1 MDRLTKWITEHNKL
15 IVVTFVILSLIC
27 AVLFFTVKVNYDMT
41 EYLPEDA
48 QSTEALKLMSE
59 EFSTAVPNARVM
71 KPDVSITEAADIK
84 QQILNAPGVTEV
96 MWLDNIADI
105 KTPVEMMDES
115 ILNQYYKDGAA
126 IYDVVIEPDME
137 VKATNVIYDIIGEE
151 GGISGIAANVA
162 YSRSQIVTEVL
173 SACSILLPAIIVVL
187 LLTTNSWISPLLFLS
202 TIGVAVI
209 INMGTNVIFGSIS
222 YVTQSVSPI
231 LQLAVSLD
239 YAIFLLG
246 SFERFRKTEKDPKI
260 AMQLAIKESFVSI
273 AASAATT
280 VLGFLALVFMRFG
293 IGSDLG
299 LNLVKGVALSYISA
313 VVFLPALA
321 LCCVKLLDKTT
332 HKTIIPE
339 IKKAGDL
346 FVKIRIPALLLVILL
361 VVPCY
366 MAQSRSDFFYGNGT
380 PAPDSRYGLD
390 TIKINERFGENTS
403 IVLMVPKGDMGRE
416 AQLSEELKQIP
427 HVTSVMGYASTV
439 GSSIPTEFL
448 SKDITSN
455 FYSENYARII
465 VNTDTPEEGGAAFDV
480 VRDVREAASKYYTE
494 NYSCGQSANL
504 YDIKDVVRGDSGR
517 VNGLA
522 IVFIFLTLLI
532 SFKSITLPFIL
543 IFVIESAIWINLST
557 PYFTD
562 TSLVYLGYLVINT
575 VQLGATI
582 DYAILLTDGYVT
594 RRRTMYSIQ
603 AVKGTINDNIIS
615 IITSGLILSAAGMAL
630 KLSSS
635 MEIVRSLGQLLFRGT
650 LLSVA
655 MVQLALPALLI
666 LFDGLTARLSKGQF
680 LMKEHE
686 EHKWKK
692 HKKNINRE
700 VSDK

>member
-1 MDRLTKWITEHNKL
+1 MDRLTKWITNHSKF
-15 IVVTFVILSLIC
+15 IVISFVILSIIC
-27 AVLFFTVKVNYDMT
+27 AVLFLTVKVNYDIT
-41 EYLPEDA
+41 QYLPVDA
-48 QSTEALKLMSE
+48 QSTIALNLMSE
-59 EFSTAVPNARVM
+59 EFSSAVPNARVM
-71 KPDVSITEAADIK
+71 IPDVSLVEAADVK

-96 MWLDNIADI
+96 MWLDDIADI
-105 KTPVEMMDES
+105 KTPVEMLDKTM
-115 ILNQYYKDGAA
+115 LNQYYRDGAA

-137 VKATNVIYDIIGEE
+137 VKATNVIYDIVGEE

-162 YSRSQIVTEVL
+162 YSRSQLITEVL
-173 SACSILLPAIIVVL
+173 GACSILLPAIVIVL
-187 LLTTNSWISPLLFLS
+187 LLTTNSWISPLLFLC

-209 INMGTNVIFGSIS
+209 INMGTNVIFESIS
-222 YVTQSVSPI
+222 YITQSVSPI

-246 SFERFRKTEKDPKI
+246 SFERFRKTEKDPKT

-280 VLGFLALVFMRFG
+280 VLGFLALVFMRFS
-293 IGSDLG
+293 IGKDLG
-299 LNLVKGVALSYISA
+299 LNLVKGVILSYISA
-313 VVFLPALA
+313 IVFLPALT

-332 HKTIIPE
+332 HKRVIPD

-346 FVKIRIPALLLVILL
+346 FVKIRIPALILVVILVL
-361 VVPCY
+361 PCY
-366 MAQSRSDFFYGNGT
+366 MAQSRSDFFYGNGA
-380 PAPDSRYGLD
+380 PAPDSRYGED
-390 TIKINERFGENTS
+390 TIKINERFGENTA

-416 AQLSEELKQIP
+416 AQLSKDLKEIP
-427 HVTSVMGYASTV
+427 HVTSVLGYADTV

-455 FYSENYARII
+455 FYSENYTRII
-465 VNTDTPEEGGAAFDV
+465 INTDTPEEGGHAFEV
-480 VRDVREAASKYYTE
+480 VDDVRKIASAYYEE

-504 YDIKDVVRGDSGR
+504 FDIKDVVRADSGL

-522 IVFIFLTLLI
+522 IAFIFLTLLI
-532 SFKSITLPFIL
+532 SFKSLVLPLVL

-562 TSLVYLGYLVINT
+562 TPLVYLGYLVINT

-594 RRRTMYSIQ
+594 RRRTMYSIE

-615 IITSGLILSAAGMAL
+615 IITSGLILSAAGMSL

-635 MEIVRSLGQLLFRGT
+635 MEIVRSLGLLLFRGT
-650 LLSVA
+650 ILSVA

-666 LFDGLTARLSKGQF
+666 LFDPLTARFTKSQF
-680 LMKEHE
+680 KMKD
-686 EHKWKK
+686 K
-692 HKKNINRE
+692 HKEASNT
-700 VSDK
+700 

>member
-1 MDRLTKWITEHNKL
+1 MDRLTKWITNHSKF
-15 IVVTFVILSLIC
+15 IVISFVILSIIC
-27 AVLFFTVKVNYDMT
+27 AVLFLTVKVNYDIT
-41 EYLPEDA
+41 QYLPVDA
-48 QSTEALKLMSE
+48 QSTIALNLMSE
-59 EFSTAVPNARVM
+59 EFSSAVPNARVM
-71 KPDVSITEAADIK
+71 IPDVSLVEAADVK

-96 MWLDNIADI
+96 MWLDDIADI
-105 KTPVEMMDES
+105 KTPVEMLDKTM
-115 ILNQYYKDGAA
+115 LNQYYRDGAA

-137 VKATNVIYDIIGEE
+137 VKATNVIYDIVGEE

-162 YSRSQIVTEVL
+162 YSRSQLITEVL
-173 SACSILLPAIIVVL
+173 GACSILLPAIVIVL
-187 LLTTNSWISPLLFLS
+187 LLTTNSWISPLLFLC

-209 INMGTNVIFGSIS
+209 INMGTNVIFESIS
-222 YVTQSVSPI
+222 YITQSVSPI

-246 SFERFRKTEKDPKI
+246 SFERFRKTEKDPKT

-280 VLGFLALVFMRFG
+280 VLGFLALVFMRFS
-293 IGSDLG
+293 IGKDLG
-299 LNLVKGVALSYISA
+299 LNLVKGVILSYISA
-313 VVFLPALA
+313 IVFLPALT

-332 HKTIIPE
+332 HKRVIPD

-346 FVKIRIPALLLVILL
+346 FVKIRIPALILVVILVL
-361 VVPCY
+361 PCY
-366 MAQSRSDFFYGNGT
+366 MAQSRSDFFYGNGA
-380 PAPDSRYGLD
+380 PAPDSRYGED
-390 TIKINERFGENTS
+390 TIKINERFGENTA

-416 AQLSEELKQIP
+416 AQLSKDLKEIP
-427 HVTSVMGYASTV
+427 HVTSVLGYADTV

-455 FYSENYARII
+455 FYSENYTRII
-465 VNTDTPEEGGAAFDV
+465 INTDTPEEGGHAFEV
-480 VRDVREAASKYYTE
+480 VDDVRKIASAYYEE

-504 YDIKDVVRGDSGR
+504 FDIKDVVRADSGL

-522 IVFIFLTLLI
+522 IAFIFLTLLI
-532 SFKSITLPFIL
+532 SFKSLVLPLVL

-562 TSLVYLGYLVINT
+562 TPLVYLGYLVINT

-594 RRRTMYSIQ
+594 RRRTMYSIE

-615 IITSGLILSAAGMAL
+615 IITSGLILSAAGMSL

-635 MEIVRSLGQLLFRGT
+635 MEIVRSLGLLLFRGT

-666 LFDGLTARLSKGQF
+666 LFDPLTARFTKSQF
-680 LMKEHE
+680 KI
-686 EHKWKK
+686 KDK
-692 HKKNINRE
+692 HKEASNT
-700 VSDK
+700 

>member
-1 MDRLTKWITEHNKL
+1 MDRLTKWITNHSKF
-15 IVVTFVILSLIC
+15 IVISFVILSIIC
-27 AVLFFTVKVNYDMT
+27 AVLFLTVKVNYDIT
-41 EYLPEDA
+41 QYLPVDA
-48 QSTEALKLMSE
+48 QSTIALNLMSE
-59 EFSTAVPNARVM
+59 EFSSAVPNARVM
-71 KPDVSITEAADIK
+71 IPDVSLVEAADVK

-96 MWLDNIADI
+96 MWLDDIADI
-105 KTPVEMMDES
+105 KTPVEMLDKTM
-115 ILNQYYKDGAA
+115 LNQYYRDGAA

-137 VKATNVIYDIIGEE
+137 VKATNVIYDIVGEE

-162 YSRSQIVTEVL
+162 YSRSQLITEVL
-173 SACSILLPAIIVVL
+173 GACSILLPAIVIVL
-187 LLTTNSWISPLLFLS
+187 LLTTNSWISPLLFLC

-209 INMGTNVIFGSIS
+209 INMGTNVIFESIS
-222 YVTQSVSPI
+222 YITQSVSPI

-246 SFERFRKTEKDPKI
+246 SFERFRKTEKDPKT

-280 VLGFLALVFMRFG
+280 VLGFLALVFMRFS
-293 IGSDLG
+293 IGKDLG
-299 LNLVKGVALSYISA
+299 LNLVKGVILSYISA
-313 VVFLPALA
+313 IVFLPALT

-332 HKTIIPE
+332 HKRVIPD

-346 FVKIRIPALLLVILL
+346 FVKIRIPALILVVILVL
-361 VVPCY
+361 PCY
-366 MAQSRSDFFYGNGT
+366 MAQSRSDFFYGNGA
-380 PAPDSRYGLD
+380 PAPDSRYGED
-390 TIKINERFGENTS
+390 TIKINERFGENTA

-416 AQLSEELKQIP
+416 AQLSKDLKKIP
-427 HVTSVMGYASTV
+427 HVTSVLGYADTV

-455 FYSENYARII
+455 FYSENYTRII
-465 VNTDTPEEGGAAFDV
+465 INTDTPEEGGHAFEV
-480 VRDVREAASKYYTE
+480 VDDVRKLASAYYEE

-504 YDIKDVVRGDSGR
+504 FDIKDVVRADSGL

-522 IVFIFLTLLI
+522 IAFIFLTLLI
-532 SFKSITLPFIL
+532 SFKSLVLPLVL

-562 TSLVYLGYLVINT
+562 TPLVYLGYLVINT

-594 RRRTMYSIQ
+594 RRRTMYSIE

-615 IITSGLILSAAGMAL
+615 IITSGLILSAAGMSL

-635 MEIVRSLGQLLFRGT
+635 MEIVRSLGLLLFRGT

-666 LFDGLTARLSKGQF
+666 LFDPLTARFTKSQF
-680 LMKEHE
+680 KI
-686 EHKWKK
+686 KDK
-692 HKKNINRE
+692 HKEASNT
-700 VSDK
+700 